1 MPRKRPPPSGHPPP
15 TQPSLPAPTP
25 LAAKHQLSAS
35 TEAEVRTA
43 FSIFATTSSSSSP
56 SHDPTST
63 IPTDID
69 ASATMPTSAL
79 SRALAALNCGPNGA
93 AEKRQLTE
101 SVDPTGTGEVR
112 YEDFVALA
120 ALQLRRRKR
129 KRGGARDEDDDSEG
143 ISDEVDAAFRL
154 FLEAG
159 GEDSG
164 GKRRE
169 GEERI
174 TMKGL
179 RKVATELGSEGGG
192 GMGEDVL
199 RNMIMEAN
207 GLGPEG
213 VGRGVGKGE
222 FADVMKRAG
231 VF

>member
-1 MPRKRPPPSGHPPP
+1 
-15 TQPSLPAPTP
+15 
-25 LAAKHQLSAS
+25 
-35 TEAEVRTA
+35 
-43 FSIFATTSSSSSP
+43 
-56 SHDPTST
+56 
-63 IPTDID
+63 
-69 ASATMPTSAL
+69 MPTSAL
-79 SRALAALNCGPNGA
+79 SRALVALNCGPSSA

-101 SVDPTGTGEVR
+101 SVDPISTGEVR

-129 KRGGARDEDDDSEG
+129 GGRGRGGTRNNNEEEDDRGSEG
-143 ISDEVDAAFRL
+143 IPDEVEAAFRL

-159 GEDSG
+159 GEDRG

-179 RKVATELGSEGGG
+179 TKVAKELGSEGGG
-192 GMGEDVL
+192 GSMGEDVL

-207 GLGPEG
+207 GLGPDG

-222 FADVMKRAG
+222 FADVMRRAG
-231 VF
+231 VY

>member
-1 MPRKRPPPSGHPPP
+1 
-15 TQPSLPAPTP
+15 
-25 LAAKHQLSAS
+25 
-35 TEAEVRTA
+35 
-43 FSIFATTSSSSSP
+43 
-56 SHDPTST
+56 
-63 IPTDID
+63 
-69 ASATMPTSAL
+69 MPTSAL
-79 SRALAALNCGPNGA
+79 SRALAALDCGPKSA

-101 SVDPTGTGEVR
+101 SVDPTDTGEVR

-120 ALQLRRRKR
+120 ALQLRRRR
-129 KRGGARDEDDDSEG
+129 RRGRGGARNDEEDEGSEG
-143 ISDEVDAAFRL
+143 IPDEVEAAFRL

-159 GEDSG
+159 GEERG

-179 RKVATELGSEGGG
+179 RRVAQSLGSEGGG
-192 GMGEDVL
+192 GGMGEDLL

-207 GLGPEG
+207 GLGPDG
-213 VGRGVGKGE
+213 VGRGVGRGE

>member
-1 MPRKRPPPSGHPPP
+1 MG
-15 TQPSLPAPTP
+15 
-25 LAAKHQLSAS
+25 AS
-35 TEAEVRTA
+35 SEAEIRTA
-43 FSIFATTSSSSSP
+43 FSMFATSSASSSA
-56 SHDPTST
+56 SHDVASD
-63 IPTDID
+63 IP

-79 SRALAALNCGPNGA
+79 ARALAALDCGPASA

-101 SVDPTGTGEVR
+101 SVDPTNTGAVR

-120 ALQLRRRKR
+120 ALQLRRRR
-129 KRGGARDEDDDSEG
+129 SARVRHNDGEGGG
-143 ISDEVDAAFRL
+143 IPDEVEAAFRL

-159 GEDSG
+159 GEERG

-174 TMKGL
+174 TIQGL
-179 RKVATELGSEGGG
+179 RMVAKELGSESRGG

-207 GLGPEG
+207 GLGPDG
-213 VGRGVGKGE
+213 VGRGVGRAE
-222 FADVMKRAG
+222 FADVMRRAG